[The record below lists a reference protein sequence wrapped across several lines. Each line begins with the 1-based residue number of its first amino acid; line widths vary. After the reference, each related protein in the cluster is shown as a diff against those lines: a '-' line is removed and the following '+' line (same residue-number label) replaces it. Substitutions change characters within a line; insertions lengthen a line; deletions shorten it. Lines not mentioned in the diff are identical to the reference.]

1 MVTFSQLQQ
10 VDLGGLASAAGDF
23 ENLVRKWDLTQR
35 MQNEV
40 IGTIQQSGWHGDA
53 AGLANA
59 KLTWARDQIH
69 AAFEEASALAK
80 TLRDAHTEITAA
92 KKDLTTA
99 VQNATHEGLTV
110 DGEGAVHWPPPTTQE
125 DKKDPEYARSWK
137 AKAETAAKAIGDAI
151 DRATEA
157 DQDASRALGDDTGS
171 DGTAFN
177 ANPVGG
183 IPEEEAKAATYI
195 LGLGDQASDAQ
206 LKHLQEILDHHKSDP
221 RFATSFYGNQDPATF
236 MAKYGAMAQSGDY
249 ANSPA
254 RSAAIKGIQQD
265 LGLTLATAT
274 DTKQPLHV
282 SDEWEKRFR
291 AAGATQ
297 IPLRPGADPAK
308 SPYGYQ
314 IMANL
319 LRNGTY
325 DAHFLN
331 PIAAHVTQLTQ
342 ENPTRWEV
350 PAYRSGGYP
359 FDEFKFIGQPDKD
372 GNLKGFNPLS
382 GILDAFG
389 HSPEAATKFFNDPV
403 TTYNPDGSVKSTGG
417 QNTYFKLFTDSGN
430 NSVLVDMNYP
440 LRPLEGGP
448 ADPNNVGPLGHALE
462 AAATGR
468 AWDDTEGKYP
478 PHTAEMNAVMKQV
491 VDRFGSGDGPATLRG
506 GVFADLNGSI
516 GNMAANYIGDIENSL
531 DGPGPNNTNS
541 HARLS
546 VPGVPALFDQSQV
559 SVLLSTVGRN
569 PDAYASI
576 ATAQQTYQTAQIEQV
591 IATREPHGDLT
602 AAVENVTRPG
612 GQVAGILTKAVSDEI
627 YENHAASDQQYND
640 ALDSKKEIAKM
651 VWDYTGG
658 IAADKVPH
666 VGGMINEK
674 VDELMTQVADSYKVD
689 TTNEARDDAQRRTAV
704 AVGGAQQAVI
714 NAVEGASR
722 DAGLD
727 QGYVNTL
734 ANRAKQTFSEGW
746 TNGQALYN
754 PKLSTKA

>member
-23 ENLVRKWDLTQR
+23 ESLVRKWDLTQR

-92 KKDLTTA
+92 KNDLTTA

-125 DKKDPEYARSWK
+125 DKKDAEYARSWK

-206 LKHLQEILDHHKSDP
+206 LKHLQDILDHHKSDP

-249 ANSPA
+249 ANSTA

-297 IPLRPGADPAK
+297 IPVPAGANPAH

-319 LRNGTY
+319 LRNGKY
-325 DAHFLN
+325 DDHFLV
-331 PIAAHVTQLTQ
+331 PVAQHITQLTQ
-342 ENPTRWEV
+342 ENPMRWD
-350 PAYRSGGYP
+350 AATKATYP
-359 FDEFKFIGQPDKD
+359 YTELKFIGVPDKD
-372 GNLKGFNPLS
+372 GNIRGINPMS
-382 GILDAFG
+382 AILDGLG
-389 HSPEAATKFFNDPV
+389 HSPEAATKFFHDAP
-403 TTYNPDGSVKSTGG
+403 TTFNPDGTVKSTGG
-417 QNTYFKLFTDSGN
+417 ENTYLKMLTDTGPRSI
-430 NSVLVDMNYP
+430 LIDQQYP
-440 LRPLEGGP
+440 PRPNPGT
-448 ADPNNVGPLGHALE
+448 ADPFDVTALGHALE
-462 AAATGR
+462 AATTGK
-468 AWDDTEGKYP
+468 AYDDADGRFP
-478 PHTAEMNAVMKQV
+478 PHTAAMNDIMNDV
-491 VDRFGSGDGPATLRG
+491 VKTFGTKDGPDLLKG
-506 GVFADLNGSI
+506 GLFANLNSSL
-516 GNMAANYIGDIENSL
+516 GNMTANYIGDVQNALEGAGADSNL
-531 DGPGPNNTNS
+531 LGQPEV
-541 HARLS
+541 ARLL
-546 VPGVPALFDQSQV
+546 GALGQD
-559 SVLLSTVGRN
+559 

-576 ATAQQTYQTAQIEQV
+576 AAAQQAYTTAQLQDVLAHPEL
-591 IATREPHGDLT
+591 HKDLGM
-602 AAVENVTRPG
+602 AVENVANPAGKVNGLITSAMIDAIYEKHTASDAEFNAAIDTKREIA
-612 GQVAGILTKAVSDEI
+612 GQVWSFAGDAIKGRAPLIGEGIDTAVNQIMD
-627 YENHAASDQQYND
+627 N
-640 ALDSKKEIAKM
+640 
-651 VWDYTGG
+651 
-658 IAADKVPH
+658 
-666 VGGMINEK
+666 
-674 VDELMTQVADSYKVD
+674 VANGYKVD
-689 TTNEARDDAQRRTAV
+689 THNDASDEAATAR
-704 AVGGAQQAVI
+704 AAAERKSHQAII
-714 NAVEGASR
+714 NAIH
-722 DAGLD
+722 DAGRNAGAD
-727 QGYVNTL
+727 PNYINDVARRAAQEEDTGYTSG
-734 ANRAKQTFSEGW
+734 RG
-746 TNGQALYN
+746 LYHDATH
-754 PKLSTKA
+754 KG